1 MLLILSDFLGN
12 ELNSALLL
20 SPEIIKKTIGLQ
32 REQSF
37 YHNLAKDSILYVWQV
52 CEYANEYGCKILA
65 NDFWWVLES
74 IKVNKYIGMKRVMSC
89 LHIHVFISF
98 SFLCLTLN
106 FLNSIIHF
114 TGTAIV
120 KNKCYVFLASMLNS
134 LCFIG
139 NALSVTSNS
148 YYQSCI

>member
-1 MLLILSDFLGN
+1 MTMTKLLTNCSLKQIGARVKISLIYLKICALVSLKVLLILSDFLGN

-65 NDFWWVLES
+65 NDF
-74 IKVNKYIGMKRVMSC
+74 
-89 LHIHVFISF
+89 
-98 SFLCLTLN
+98 
-106 FLNSIIHF
+106 
-114 TGTAIV
+114 
-120 KNKCYVFLASMLNS
+120 
-134 LCFIG
+134 
-139 NALSVTSNS
+139 
-148 YYQSCI
+148 

>member
-1 MLLILSDFLGN
+1 MTKLLTNCGLKQIGARVKISLIYLKICALVSLKMLLIWSDFLGN
-12 ELNSALLL
+12 ELNSALPL

-98 SFLCLTLN
+98 SFLCLTL
-106 FLNSIIHF
+106 F
-114 TGTAIV
+114 
-120 KNKCYVFLASMLNS
+120 
-134 LCFIG
+134 
-139 NALSVTSNS
+139 
-148 YYQSCI
+148 